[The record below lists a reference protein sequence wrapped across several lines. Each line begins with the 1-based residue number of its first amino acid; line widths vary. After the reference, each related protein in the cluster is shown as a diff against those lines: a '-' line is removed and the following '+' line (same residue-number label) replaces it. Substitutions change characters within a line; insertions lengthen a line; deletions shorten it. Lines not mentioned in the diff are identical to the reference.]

1 MLFSPL
7 VVALVVSLITVP
19 LLIRLAR
26 HVGLVDLPDARKQH
40 AGAIPLVGGVAVF
53 FAACISLALA
63 GVWREV
69 PVGFVVAAAVILL
82 IGLMD
87 DARDLGPVIR
97 FGVQAAVVWFAVWSA
112 GHLLPDLG
120 RLTGQEVIPLNT
132 WSTALTVVG
141 ILGVVN
147 ALNLVD
153 GADGL
158 AGGVAAT
165 ALFWLIL
172 VFALIV
178 GEGTHPVGG
187 YALPVLSAVFGG
199 VLGFLYYNLRRR
211 ARRRAS
217 VFLGDAGSLL
227 LGFVL
232 GWFVV
237 GATLRPGTGD
247 LPPAAALW
255 LLWVPLFDTVGVML
269 RRLMAGRSPM
279 RPDRE
284 HLHHLFQDL
293 GYTPRQTVNRLIV
306 LNFLGGA
313 LGVAGWRL
321 GVPEVALFALFLFC
335 FLCYVLLCMWVWRKL
350 KAPPPSVRR
359 AQRHAARAQRHA
371 ARVAAAPEA
380 AAKAAALREAADTRR
395 LSAE

>member
-1 MLFSPL
+1 MLLFSPL
-7 VVALVVSLITVP
+7 VVALVISLITVP
-19 LLIRLAR
+19 VLIRLAR
-26 HVGLVDLPDARKQH
+26 RVGLVDLPDARKQH
-40 AGAIPLVGGVAVF
+40 AGAIPLVGGVAIF
-53 FAACISLALA
+53 FATSIALTLA
-63 GVWREV
+63 GIWREV
-69 PVGFVVAAAVILL
+69 PAGFVVAAAVILL
-82 IGLMD
+82 LGLLD
-87 DARDLGPVIR
+87 DARDLGAVVR
-97 FGVQAAVVWFAVWSA
+97 FGVQAAAVWFAVWSA

-120 RLTGQEVIPLNT
+120 RLTGQQVIALNT
-132 WSTALTVVG
+132 WSTMLTVVG

-147 ALNLVD
+147 ALNLLD

-172 VFALIV
+172 VFSFAMND
-178 GEGTHPVGG
+178 GTHPAGA
-187 YALPVLSAVFGG
+187 YALPVLASVFGG
-199 VLGFLYYNLRRR
+199 VLGFLYFNLRRR

-237 GATLRPGTGD
+237 GATIKPGTGD

-255 LLWVPLFDTVGVML
+255 LLWVPLYDTVGVML
-269 RRLMAGRSPM
+269 RRLLAGRSPM

-293 GYTPRQTVNRLIV
+293 GFTPRQTVNRLIA
-306 LNFLGGA
+306 LNFMGGA
-313 LGVAGWRL
+313 VGVAGWRL
-321 GVPEVALFALFLFC
+321 GVPEVVLFALFAFG

-350 KAPPPSVRR
+350 KAPPPSLRR
-359 AQRHAARAQRHA
+359 ARRHAARAQREA
-371 ARVAAAPEA
+371 AREGAE
-380 AAKAAALREAADTRR
+380 THR